1 MTTAD
6 RIRKLGFKRWYERT
20 LIESH
25 AYLAMAIF
33 GLILAL
39 GGVETVLTR
48 ASGTSMLLGVA
59 VSLFGIFLV
68 STGVH
73 RYLRMLLLATGMS
86 ALATCPRCA
95 KYAAFNI
102 KASGVSDADPDGPP
116 WLRVRCRKCEHEWT
130 IEPNASLAA

>member
-25 AYLAMAIF
+25 AYLVMAIF
-33 GLILAL
+33 GLILTL
-39 GGVETVLTR
+39 GGVETVLQR
-48 ASGTSMLLGVA
+48 VSGTSMLLGVV
-59 VSLFGIFLV
+59 VSLFGVFLV
-68 STGVH
+68 STGIH
-73 RYLRMLLLATGMS
+73 RYFSMLMLATGMS
-86 ALATCPRCA
+86 AHATCPQCA

-102 KASGVSDADPDGPP
+102 KASGVSDVDPNGPP

-130 IEPNASLAA
+130 IEPNASLVA